1 VSGGYTLL
9 QLLIEEVSGEPFA
22 EYVRRVIFNP
32 LGMASA
38 GYEWTTELQAAVATP
53 YKPDSSA
60 WPHYQFIERG
70 SGGAYLT
77 AADLARLVAASVGRR
92 KEPAG

>member
-22 EYVRRVIFNP
+22 EHMRRVIFNP

-38 GYEWTTELQAAVATP
+38 GYEWTTAACICFTRTKVNIA
-53 YKPDSSA
+53 SLCA
-60 WPHYQFIERG
+60 
-70 SGGAYLT
+70 GAM
-77 AADLARLVAASVGRR
+77 
-92 KEPAG
+92 